1 MKKRTGAG
9 MSQTVRE
16 NEGGFRSNGE
26 YLLDLENMR
35 SNIEQSTRLIGDLKV
50 EIEAG
55 RKNFHGSIP
64 SEDLKT

>member
-1 MKKRTGAG
+1 MEDFRGSSPNKRKTGG
-9 MSQTVRE
+9 V
-16 NEGGFRSNGE
+16 RSNGE

-35 SNIEQSTRLIGDLKV
+35 ANIEQSTRLIADLKV